1 MKEKISLEKLIDLH
15 VEYRAGVP
23 SNRELMWYE
32 LGDWQ
37 METLRLLGMQPEHSL
52 LDVGCGPMRLG
63 MQAVPFLKD
72 GNFFGVDPYPPYKE
86 LGAAIMGEVGCSKSY
101 RTEVSDKLP
110 FQRFERKMNFA
121 IAQSVIT
128 HLSLEQ
134 IDLLFNNLKEVM
146 ETDGVFLF
154 TFNHNRYPLGFLYEA
169 KHPMMAPA
177 FIDQD
182 FFQKVAY
189 ESGIDVVFEPLPDL
203 PHPTGQAV
211 AYFRY

>member
-1 MKEKISLEKLIDLH
+1 MKEKISLERLIDLH

-32 LGDWQ
+32 LGTWQ
-37 METLRLLGMQPEHSL
+37 MEALRSLGMQPVHSL
-52 LDVGCGPMRLG
+52 LDIGCGPMRLG
-63 MQAVPFLKD
+63 MQAVPYLED

-86 LGAAIMGEVGCSKSY
+86 LGAAIMNEIGCSKPY
-101 RTEVSDKLP
+101 CAEVSDKLP
-110 FQRFERKMNFA
+110 FQGFERKMNFA

-134 IDLLFNNLKEVM
+134 IDLLFRNLKEVM
-146 ETDGVFLF
+146 EKEGSFLF

-177 FIDQD
+177 FIDRE
-182 FFQKVAY
+182 FFQKVADEY
-189 ESGIDVVFEPLPDL
+189 RIEVVFDPLPDF

-211 AYFRY
+211 AYFKY